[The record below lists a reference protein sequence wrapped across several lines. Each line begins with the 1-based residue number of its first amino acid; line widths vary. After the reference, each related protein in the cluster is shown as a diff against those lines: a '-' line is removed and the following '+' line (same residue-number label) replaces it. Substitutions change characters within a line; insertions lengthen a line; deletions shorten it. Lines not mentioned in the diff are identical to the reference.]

1 MTGVL
6 GLLDL
11 MIAGAPVIIFCV
23 WQLVS
28 VNRAIAKDKVARD
41 SLTAP
46 DAASLEGAS
55 PEGAGHAVGEH
66 RLDDR

>member
-1 MTGVL
+1 MNGVL

-11 MIAGAPVIIFCV
+11 AIAGVPVILFCV

-28 VNRAIAKDKVARD
+28 VNREIARD
-41 SLTAP
+41 KAAKAP
-46 DAASLEGAS
+46 RDDVS
-55 PEGAGHAVGEH
+55 PKGAGHAVGEH

>member
-28 VNRAIAKDKVARD
+28 VNRAIAKDR
-41 SLTAP
+41 TAKDPPSPP
-46 DAASLEGAS
+46 DVAS

>member
-1 MTGVL
+1 MTGIL

-28 VNRAIAKDKVARD
+28 VNRAIAKDR
-41 SLTAP
+41 TAKDRSPPP
-46 DAASLEGAS
+46 DVAS
-55 PEGAGHAVGEH
+55 PEGAGHPVGEH

>member
-1 MTGVL
+1 MSL

-11 MIAGAPVIIFCV
+11 AIAGIPALAFGI

-28 VNRAIAKDKVARD
+28 INREIARD
-41 SLTAP
+41 KEKREE
-46 DAASLEGAS
+46 AAREAL
-55 PEGAGHAVGEH
+55 PESAGHPVGEH